1 MNGGL
6 ESWSG
11 CVAGDSLHLNHSQ
24 GLCLDEGACRGS
36 PHWTISCD
44 IHEHSRTSEFVLRT
58 CELKDPGFAFTQAQ
72 GINSAH
78 FHIHILFSL
87 K

>member
-11 CVAGDSLHLNHSQ
+11 CVAGDSLPLNHSQ

-36 PHWTISCD
+36 PHAGRLAAIFTSTA
-44 IHEHSRTSEFVLRT
+44 EHQFVLRT
-58 CELKDPGFAFTQAQ
+58 CEVKDPGFAFTQAQ
-72 GINSAH
+72 GINSVH